1 MITVKRKIQF
11 SREAHG
17 RRRIKP
23 KSENPAKPEPGSIPR
38 ISRLI
43 ALAIRLQFMLESG
56 HVTDVTELAELSHVS
71 QPRMSQILA
80 LNLLAPDIQEELLF
94 LPKVTVGR
102 PKIHEKMLRDLTKQ
116 FDWEVQ
122 RRRWKKKRAMSC
134 PND

>member
-23 KSENPAKPEPGSIPR
+23 HSEPAPKPEPGSLPR
-38 ISRLI
+38 VSRLM
-43 ALAIRLQFMLESG
+43 ALAIRLQKAIESG
-56 HVTDVTELAELSHVS
+56 HVSDITELAELSHVS

-80 LNLLAPDIQEELLF
+80 LNLLAPDIQEQLLF

-116 FDWEVQ
+116 FDWDAQ
-122 RRRWKKKRAMSC
+122 RNRWNKMRVRSN
-134 PND
+134 PNN